1 MILGAFERLISIGGL
16 YTPAFPMTE
25 QETQQVKDTA
35 LARCIRLKRNASV
48 ASEALNQAADALEA
62 VARVLRSPQRSD
74 FVFEAKAWLNA
85 EHLYRLIKEADKAQ
99 QDYADAQEI
108 AASLGE
114 AI

>member
-1 MILGAFERLISIGGL
+1 
-16 YTPAFPMTE
+16 MTE

-48 ASEALNQAADALEA
+48 ANEALNQTADALEA
-62 VARVLRSPQRSD
+62 VARVLRSPQRAD
-74 FVFEAKAWLNA
+74 FVFENRLWLNA
-85 EHLYRLIKEADKAQ
+85 DALYRLIADADKAQ
-99 QDYADAQEI
+99 QDYADARAV